1 MKSKK
6 ILLLFLVVVLSVTM
20 AAVSVACNNKTIE
33 LASLEGLDAEID
45 LDNNTVKVTVDSS
58 LSVLALPKPVL
69 TEEGEIGYEYYRD
82 SLLKNIVESDTV
94 ELVYGD
100 NIFYLK
106 VYFAKSPKKFVKY
119 CVIVTRPQPQTPDN
133 GGGRQYG
140 PFDDVFDGVFDFT
153 DSGKPYPSA
162 TDISLEEFC
171 ALLKPYYVSATVA
184 RGVSEAD
191 ALKKFDAAKNDGDF
205 DEVPE
210 MLSASG
216 VTLESLT
223 DVFVY
228 GEGVWAKI
236 LPLITKFSAE
246 NADIFEIITE
256 DVADETLI
264 AEVFDFMGYAV
275 DNIADENTLTAFAST
290 LCLLLIDTNN
300 DPYYSSN
307 SYRKMEKEEF
317 YALLEKYG
325 YLDEYNEALQTGD
338 IVLESFYEVIYSAE
352 IRKCAEGVI
361 QGLLNLSEYSP
372 DKIASAL
379 KTVSASVGLVMN
391 NDVTLNELL
400 SGNALPIAE
409 IVKSVNEAGEI
420 LYAFLD
426 GLGDMNE
433 FSKSFVDFAEA
444 FSRFAEDDVFSMF
457 GGIPGVLSFIA
468 EVFSELKA
476 EDYIKLYFNFDDFY
490 KEKDDEAKEKKFG
503 YFIASAANYLSEAY
517 SHLGYGAKSTTLYLI
532 KLFGLLPE
540 TVDVADLDEFMEYA
554 SSKPEDDLTEEECA
568 SLSSAFYETFME
580 ETSSLS
586 NFGYHPVIVPLGA
599 SVEAVTEALER
610 TDEYMYVLM
619 EAIRNNVEKVTLSCD
634 TSVKGYCDLIVYF
647 DGVPSYKTQLFVFDP
662 ADIENGTTQL
672 VSVNLNRIIYASC
685 ELGGSVSV
693 SDITD
698 TISWMAHLF
707 VKDEY
712 YFVSASKLLNFDDV
726 EFIGVDSSVAGV
738 EKTAKVRVGTYGGFG
753 DMEFV
758 IVYYV
763 YDENNPVITGA
774 TVSINH
780 YIVPVGA
787 SVEDLGVTA
796 NYVYDYG
803 FNHNYYGADSICPFE
818 AEFSSEAPGKSE
830 VVVTYYIN
838 GIKHTYKDTVTVIS
852 EDEYYTI
859 QAGYWDA
866 YAEVS
871 NESAQL
877 IEKLN
882 AYCIVIDESAT
893 EADLIGKCE
902 ISFYVS
908 IPFAWNKYGSV
919 HFGEIT
925 YSKLKNLLEKSG
937 YSIVTD
943 FENGSDTE
951 GMLKELNISICD
963 PDGNAVYSFHNVCR
977 YVRIDNIN
985 ELLPEEEWD
994 APDAYITEITLTE
1007 GLTGDAFV
1015 GEVIEELNNG
1025 YFYWTIK
1032 YRYNSDNVV
1041 GNMYG
1046 LEEALSASGHAL
1058 GAEIVTPATAGGVG
1072 RVALTIVDSAG
1083 VRLGRVYELDYRYAA

>member
-58 LSVLALPKPVL
+58 LSILALPKPVL

-94 ELVYGD
+94 ELEYGD
-100 NIFYLK
+100 NTFYLK

-119 CVIVTRPQPQTPDN
+119 HVIVTRPQPQTPDN

-210 MLSASG
+210 ILSASG

-246 NADIFEIITE
+246 NADIWDILTM
-256 DVADETLI
+256 DVANETLI

-400 SGNALPIAE
+400 SGNALPITE

-444 FSRFAEDDVFSMF
+444 YSRFAEDDVFSMF

-517 SHLGYGAKSTTLYLI
+517 SHLGYGAKSTTLYLF

-554 SSKPEDDLTEEECA
+554 SSKPEDDLTEEECKEITA
-568 SLSSAFYETFME
+568 AFNETFLAGG
-580 ETSSLS
+580 SSLS

-599 SVEAVTEALER
+599 SDEAVTEALER
-610 TDEYMYVLM
+610 TDEYIYVLM

-634 TSVKGYCDLIVYF
+634 TSVKGYRDLIVYF

-693 SDITD
+693 SDIAD
-698 TISWMAHLF
+698 TISQMTHLF

-738 EKTAKVRVGTYGGFG
+738 EKAAIVRVGTYGGFG

-774 TVSINH
+774 NVSINH

-787 SVEDLGVTA
+787 SVDDLGVTA

-803 FNHNYYGADSICPFE
+803 FNHNYYGAESNCPCE
-818 AEFSSEAPGKSE
+818 IDFSADAPGLTDA
-830 VVVTYYIN
+830 VITYYIN
-838 GIKHTYKDTVTVIS
+838 GEKRTVTLTVTVLS
-852 EDEYYTI
+852 DEEYY
-859 QAGYWDA
+859 
-866 YAEVS
+866 
-871 NESAQL
+871 
-877 IEKLN
+877 KLKEGN
-882 AYCIVIDESAT
+882 WYVYMNDGIDEEYIPKLETYAYIIDGNTT
-893 EADLIGKCE
+893 EAEFIEQSG
-902 ISFYVS
+902 INFQNVS
-908 IPFAWNKYGSV
+908 IPFVWSQGMSAYFS
-919 HFGEIT
+919 ELT
-925 YSKLKNLLEKSG
+925 YSEFENMLEKSG
-937 YSIVTD
+937 YSLVTD
-943 FENGSDTE
+943 FYNGIDSE
-951 GMLKELNISICD
+951 GVPRRLTLSICD
-963 PDGNAVYSFHNVCR
+963 PYGNTVYQFDGSFS
-977 YVRIDNIN
+977 YVRIDDIY
-985 ELLPEEEWD
+985 ELAPEEEWD

-1015 GEVIEELNNG
+1015 EEVIEELNNG

-1083 VRLGRVYELDYRYAA
+1083 VRLGTVYELDYRYAA

>member
-58 LSVLALPKPVL
+58 LSIFALPKPVL

-82 SLLKNIVESDTV
+82 SLLKNIVESDTT

-119 CVIVTRPQPQTPDN
+119 CVIVTRPQPQTSDN

-153 DSGKPYPSA
+153 DSGKPDPSA

-171 ALLKPYYVSATVA
+171 ALIKPYYVSALVA
-184 RGVSEAD
+184 TGKSETDAEKEFDSRKNKGLLAD
-191 ALKKFDAAKNDGDF
+191 LPY
-205 DEVPE
+205 V
-210 MLSASG
+210 LSESG

-223 DVFVY
+223 DVFAY

-246 NADIFEIITE
+246 NADIWDILIM

-290 LCLLLIDTNN
+290 MCFILLDLGG
-300 DPYYSSN
+300 PYYSSN
-307 SYRKMEKEEF
+307 GYRDMSEEEF
-317 YALLEKYG
+317 FALLDEG
-325 YLDEYNEALQTGD
+325 GLLDEFNAASQTGE
-338 IVLESFYEVIYSAE
+338 VVYESFYRAIYSAE
-352 IRKCAEGVI
+352 VRKCAEGVK
-361 QGLLNLSEYSP
+361 QALLNISEYP
-372 DKIASAL
+372 PEKVASAL
-379 KTVSASVGLVMN
+379 KTVAATIQLVAE
-391 NDVTLNELL
+391 DATTLDDLL
-400 SGNALPIAE
+400 SGKSFSIKEIIAT
-409 IVKSVNEAGEI
+409 VNEAGEI
-420 LYAFLD
+420 LFAFVD

-433 FSKSFVDFAEA
+433 FSSAFVDFAVVI
-444 FSRFAEDDVFSMF
+444 SRLTGEELFGEF

-468 EVFSELKA
+468 EVLSELTV
-476 EDYIKLYFNFDDFY
+476 EDYMQLYSDFDDFNKADEEY
-490 KEKDDEAKEKKFG
+490 AEEKLGF
-503 YFIASAANYLSEAY
+503 FIAGAANYLSEAY
-517 SHLGYGAKSTTLYLI
+517 SHLGYGAKSVLLYVL
-532 KLFGLLPE
+532 KMFGFISE
-540 TVDVADLDEFMEYA
+540 TMTVEDLDEFVEFA
-554 SSKPEDDLTEEECA
+554 SSKPKDELSVEECKEITA
-568 SLSSAFYETFME
+568 AFNETFFAGA
-580 ETSSLS
+580 SSLS
-586 NFGYHPVIVPLGA
+586 NFGYHPVIVPVGA

-610 TDEYMYVLM
+610 TDEYMYVLT
-619 EAIRNNVEKVTLSCD
+619 EAIGNNVEKVTLSCD
-634 TSVKGYCDLIVYF
+634 TSVKGYREIIVYF
-647 DGVPSYKTQLFVFDP
+647 DGVASYRSQAFAYDP
-662 ADIENGTTQL
+662 ADIESGTTKL
-672 VSVNLNRIIYASC
+672 IYSDFNRIIYVPC
-685 ELGGSVSV
+685 KLGENISV

-698 TISWMAHLF
+698 TLSWMTRLF
-707 VKDEY
+707 VEDEY
-712 YFVSASKLLNFDDV
+712 YLVNASKLLNFDDV

-787 SVEDLGVTA
+787 SGDDLGVTA

-803 FNHNYYGADSICPFE
+803 FNHNYYGAESNCHCEID
-818 AEFSSEAPGKSE
+818 FSADAPGLTDA
-830 VVVTYYIN
+830 VITYYIN
-838 GIKHTYKDTVTVIS
+838 GEKRSVTLTVTVLS
-852 EDEYYTI
+852 DEEYY
-859 QAGYWDA
+859 
-866 YAEVS
+866 
-871 NESAQL
+871 
-877 IEKLN
+877 KLKEGN
-882 AYCIVIDESAT
+882 WYVYMNDGIDEEYIPKLETYAYIIDGNT
-893 EADLIGKCE
+893 NEAEFIEQSG
-902 ISFYVS
+902 INFQNVS
-908 IPFAWNKYGSV
+908 IPFVWSQSMSAYFS
-919 HFGEIT
+919 ELT
-925 YSKLKNLLEKSG
+925 YSELKNMLEKSG
-937 YSIVTD
+937 YSLVTD
-943 FENGSDTE
+943 FYNGIDSE
-951 GMLKELNISICD
+951 GVPRRLTLSICD
-963 PDGNAVYSFHNVCR
+963 PYGNIVYQLDGSFS
-977 YVRIDNIN
+977 YVRIDDIY
-985 ELLPEEEWD
+985 ELAPEAEWD

-1015 GEVIEELNNG
+1015 EEVIEELNNG
-1025 YFYWTIK
+1025 DFYWTIK
-1032 YRYNSDNVV
+1032 YRYNSDIFV

-1083 VRLGRVYELDYRYAA
+1083 VRLGTVYELDYRYAA

>member
-45 LDNNTVKVTVDSS
+45 LDNYTVKVTVDSS

-82 SLLKNIVESDTV
+82 SLLKNIVESDTT

-205 DEVPE
+205 DDVPE
-210 MLSASG
+210 ILSASG

-290 LCLLLIDTNN
+290 MCLLLIDTNN

-400 SGNALPIAE
+400 SGNALPITE

-476 EDYIKLYFNFDDFY
+476 EDYMKLYFNFDDFY
-490 KEKDDEAKEKKFG
+490 KAKDDEAKEKKFG

-517 SHLGYGAKSTTLYLI
+517 SHLGYGAKSTALYLI

-554 SSKPEDDLTEEECA
+554 SSKPEDDLTEEECKEITA
-568 SLSSAFYETFME
+568 AFNETFLAGG
-580 ETSSLS
+580 SSLS

-599 SVEAVTEALER
+599 SVEAVTEALGR
-610 TDEYMYVLM
+610 TDEYIYVLM

-634 TSVKGYCDLIVYF
+634 TSVKGYRDLIVYF

-693 SDITD
+693 SDIAD
-698 TISWMAHLF
+698 TISQMTHLF

-738 EKTAKVRVGTYGGFG
+738 EKAAIVRVGTYGLG
-753 DMEFV
+753 DIDFV
-758 IVYYV
+758 FVYYV
-763 YDENNPVITGA
+763 YDPDNPIITGA
-774 TVSINH
+774 SVTI
-780 YIVPVGA
+780 YQQTVPVGA
-787 SVEDLGVTA
+787 SVEDLDIQA
-796 NYVYDYG
+796 KYVYDY
-803 FNHNYYGADSICPFE
+803 NLNDYYGADSICPFE

-838 GIKHTYKDTVTVIS
+838 GIKHTYKETVTVIS

-859 QAGYWDA
+859 QDGYWDA

-877 IEKLN
+877 IEKFN

-893 EADLIGKCE
+893 EADLIEICE
-902 ISFYVS
+902 ISFNDLS
-908 IPFAWNKYGSV
+908 IPLAWHKYDSV
-919 HFGEIT
+919 HFREMT
-925 YSKLKNLLEKSG
+925 YSKLKNLLEKCG

-951 GMLKELNISICD
+951 GLLKELNISICD

-994 APDAYITEITLTE
+994 DPDAYITEITLTE

-1015 GEVIEELNNG
+1015 GEVIEELSNG

-1046 LEEALSASGHAL
+1046 LEEALSVSGHAL

-1072 RVALTIVDSAG
+1072 RVALTIVDLEG
-1083 VRLGRVYELDYRYAA
+1083 VKLGTVYELDYRYAA